1 MPMNTRISAPSSA
14 STKTGCAELSPALQ
28 DYLIKTAG
36 ELLDTQEKLLNS
48 DR

>member
-1 MPMNTRISAPSSA
+1 MQKEFFDIFD
-14 STKTGCAELSPALQ
+14 ELSPALQ
-28 DYLIKTAG
+28 DYLIKTAR